1 MEIDPSVILGGAL
14 VGFVVGLTGMGGGAL
29 MTPMLVFFFGIDPLT
44 AVSSDLVAGAVMK
57 PVGGAVHLR
66 RGTVIKPLVK
76 WLVIGSVPSAFIA
89 VWAAKSF
96 LPEEELSGFF
106 ETAIGIALVLAAV
119 GLMTKAALA
128 SRNARLADD
137 ELHTIHVFPTRTLLI
152 GIFGGAV
159 VGLTSVGSGSLMMV
173 LLLTIYPVLTAKQ
186 LVGTDLVQ
194 ATPLV
199 LSAALGHM
207 LFGDVE
213 FGLTSS
219 LILGAV
225 PATYVG
231 ARISSSAAD
240 EVIRPLLAI
249 VLTSSGLK
257 LLGTPT
263 TFVAI
268 GAVVMLVAYA
278 ALVLRGRRAR
288 PVEAAPTTSA

>member
-1 MEIDPSVILGGAL
+1 MEVDLAVVAGGAA
-14 VGFVVGLTGMGGGAL
+14 VGLVVGLTGMGGGAL

-66 RGTVIKPLVK
+66 RGTVITGLVK
-76 WLVIGSVPSAFIA
+76 WLVLGSVPAAFFA
-89 VWAAKSF
+89 VWAAKTF
-96 LPEEELSGFF
+96 LPEEELHGFF
-106 ETAIGIALVLAAV
+106 EIAIGIALLLAAI

-128 SRNARLADD
+128 SRNARLDDD
-137 ELHTIHVFPTRTLLI
+137 ELRGIHVFPVRTLLI
-152 GIFGGAV
+152 GVFGGAV

-173 LLLTIYPVLTAKQ
+173 LLLTVYPVLTAKQ

-199 LSAALGHM
+199 LSAALGHL

-213 FGLTSS
+213 LGLTTS
-219 LILGAV
+219 LVIGAV

-263 TFVAI
+263 VVVAL
-268 GAVVMLVAYA
+268 GAVVMLAAYGGF
-278 ALVLRGRRAR
+278 LVRGRSGRVRLATE
-288 PVEAAPTTSA
+288 PPG

>member
-1 MEIDPSVILGGAL
+1 
-14 VGFVVGLTGMGGGAL
+14 
-29 MTPMLVFFFGIDPLT
+29 MTPMLVFFFGVDPLT

-57 PVGGAVHLR
+57 PVVGAVHLR
-66 RGTVIKPLVK
+66 RGTVITRLVK
-76 WLVIGSVPSAFIA
+76 WLVIGSVPAAFVA

-106 ETAIGIALVLAAV
+106 ETAIGIALVLAAI

-128 SRNARLADD
+128 SRNARLDD
-137 ELHTIHVFPTRTLLI
+137 HELHTINVFPVRTLLI
-152 GIFGGAV
+152 GVFGGAV

-173 LLLTIYPVLTAKQ
+173 LLLTIYPILTAKQ

-199 LSAALGHM
+199 LSAALGP
-207 LFGDVE
+207 LIFGDVE
-213 FGLTSS
+213 LGLTTS

-257 LLGTPT
+257 LLGAPT
-263 TFVAI
+263 AVVAV
-268 GAVVMLVAYA
+268 GAVLMLGAYFGM
-278 ALVLRGRRAR
+278 LLRGRRAKR
-288 PVEAAPTTSA
+288 ALPAPVAGT